1 MRYRRSFGYLA
12 AILLLAV
19 ACGDDTPTTGPVT
32 IETDIDRSASP
43 INGTFEVTVGADVLG
58 CSSGT
63 VVQMQSETFGKR
75 DNVMTWESGPNT
87 GTFTIGEGS
96 EDLDDWSVLESSDDF
111 TGLQG
116 EGLYTLDLPSP
127 TTLTVTYTGDIEYT
141 S

>member
-1 MRYRRSFGYLA
+1 MRYRRSFGYSA

-19 ACGDDTPTTGPVT
+19 ACGDDTPTAGPVT

-75 DNVMTWESGPNT
+75 DNVMTCESGPNT
-87 GTFTIGEGS
+87 GTFTIIYASEGF
-96 EDLDDWSVLESSDDF
+96 DWNVLESSDDF
-111 TGLQG
+111 AGLQG
-116 EGLYTLDLPSP
+116 EGLFSFVLGA
-127 TTLTVTYTGDIEYT
+127 TTVWRWSNGIE
-141 S
+141 